1 MMINLTEYLTEA
13 ADKTKKVSKAAL
25 KKEASEWCN
34 SHISVKGRNKL
45 VDNKDGTF
53 TFEYK
58 KPGGYTTTEIN
69 INDVPDFV
77 TFDIDCYRLILK
89 GACDNALEYFSQ
101 LKVDRC
107 EVEMSGS
114 FGKPEGDIN
123 IGLLEF
129 KEEPQIGDNCSLSKI
144 NIRKVSLK
152 NGGDISFLKDI
163 NDIDV
168 NVNMD
173 TSSSCS
179 VNFDKL
185 SIGSLYINA
194 KTHSKDTLTIRGDY
208 KLKKLDTVW
217 WAIVKGSIPS
227 KVDVVGG
234 DLLGTFVLG
243 IDHIGTMMGGD
254 DYGMDYSK
262 SEILAKILNGKLKV
276 DKVKHYQHPYPEIPM
291 DEWVNSLKENI
302 AFRSGFKQG
311 QMKWGKHTLEREKFY
326 EWKDNTD
333 YIVNPYSK
341 NEEDFTVYVILD
353 KKGEMPVGL
362 YCDRTWLYSRT
373 LCTNEAEIINAI
385 YK

>member
-1 MMINLTEYLTEA
+1 MINLTEYLTEA
-13 ADKTKKVSKAAL
+13 VDKTKKVSKVVL
-25 KKEASEWCN
+25 KKEASEWCS
-34 SHISVKGRNKL
+34 SHIYVKGRSKL

-58 KPGGYTTTEIN
+58 KPEGYTTIEIN

-77 TFDIDCYRLILK
+77 TFDIDCYSLILK
-89 GACDNALEYFSQ
+89 GACDNALEYFKH
-101 LKVDRC
+101 LKVVNC

-123 IGLLEF
+123 IRLMMF
-129 KEEPQIGDNCSLSKI
+129 NNKPQIGDNCSLSKI
-144 NIRKVSLK
+144 NIDSVCLK

-168 NVNMD
+168 SVYMD
-173 TSSSCS
+173 KSSSCS

-185 SIGSLYINA
+185 SIGSLYIHA
-194 KTHSKDTLTIRGDY
+194 ETHSKDTLTIRGDY

-227 KVDVVGG
+227 KVDIVGG

-243 IDHIGTMMGGD
+243 IDHIGTMMGGNP
-254 DYGMDYSK
+254 YGMDYSK
-262 SEILAKILNGKLKV
+262 REILKKILNGKLKV
-276 DKVKHYQHPYPEIPM
+276 DKVKHFQHPYPEIPM
-291 DEWVNSLKENI
+291 DEWVNSLREDI
-302 AFRSGFKQG
+302 AFRDGYEQG
-311 QMKWGKHTLEREKFY
+311 QTKWSRHTLEREKFY

-333 YIVNPYSK
+333 YIVNPYSGN
-341 NEEDFTVYVILD
+341 NENFTAYVILD

-362 YCDRTWLYSRT
+362 YCDRTGLYAST
-373 LCTNEAEIINAI
+373 LCTNETEIINAV